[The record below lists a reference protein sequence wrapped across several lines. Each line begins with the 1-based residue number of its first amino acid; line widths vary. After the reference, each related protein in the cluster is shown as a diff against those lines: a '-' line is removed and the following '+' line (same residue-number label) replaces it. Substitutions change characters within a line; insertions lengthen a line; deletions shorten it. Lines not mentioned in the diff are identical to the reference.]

1 MKYPGRADNWAPH
14 VCLTLTHVC
23 MSLSSEGENSATA
36 PRIAR
41 AARAAAAQRAILC
54 RHQTS
59 KHYDAIQYY
68 PDEHR
73 RRDAPDAAGVAPVA
87 FDSTKFCADWRQA
100 YDEKCQAANV
110 TCKAVPNDYCPL
122 SN

>member
-1 MKYPGRADNWAPH
+1 
-14 VCLTLTHVC
+14 

-68 PDEHR
+68 PDEPRREDAPQAIQDTDEAHR
-73 RRDAPDAAGVAPVA
+73 RRGRDCVYSRLRRGDGHVPHLHAQADQPRRKLRYDVAGNMLNHI
-87 FDSTKFCADWRQA
+87 R
-100 YDEKCQAANV
+100 
-110 TCKAVPNDYCPL
+110 L
-122 SN
+122 SVVQR